1 MTTGENIRRIRKM
14 RGLTQKDLGSMLG
27 VSEAFIR
34 AQESGRRN
42 PKEKSL
48 QAIADALDVNIEVLR
63 QSDFDGIEAMHML
76 FQIARQYGGTLFE
89 IPDESGDP
97 DVTTV
102 CLRFN
107 SLSLMRPW
115 MERYNQYTGEV
126 EKANSIKDVKEKIS
140 ALEKAEN
147 SYDMWMDMFPSQVEP
162 FYLGL
167 QKQFDDFSDYVGLN
181 PKNEE

>member
-1 MTTGENIRRIRKM
+1 MRKYICVLIYMFSFSSCKNIPKSTSVLSHR
-14 RGLTQKDLGSMLG
+14 LSPDHLML
-27 VSEAFIR
+27 SA
-34 AQESGRRN
+34 
-42 PKEKSL
+42 
-48 QAIADALDVNIEVLR
+48 
-63 QSDFDGIEAMHML
+63 H
-76 FQIARQYGGTLFE
+76 Y
-89 IPDESGDP
+89 
-97 DVTTV
+97 
-102 CLRFN
+102 
-107 SLSLMRPW
+107 LMRPW